1 MGKLSENFGSMVFY
15 DAVMHEKLPK
25 DIYRSLKQTISE
37 GKDLDITLANEIG
50 RASCRERVY
59 VLV

>member
-1 MGKLSENFGSMVFY
+1 MGKLSENFGAMVFN

-37 GKDLDITLANEIG
+37 GKGPGHHLSQRRGECHEGLGD
-50 RASCRERVY
+50 
-59 VLV
+59 